1 VVTKKPTRI
10 ELKDYRPPEF
20 SVLRTYLDFDL
31 YEDKALVKSVL
42 DLEPLGGPSDLLLN
56 GEGLHCLEVKINGLK
71 LTPADYEIG
80 EDFLKISAFPQDRF
94 QLEIGVQIEPQNNT
108 ALEGL
113 YRSNNLFCTQCEP
126 ESFRKITYFLD
137 RPDVM
142 SSFQVRIE
150 AETKKYPILLSNG
163 NKKKSGVN
171 GDRHWVL
178 FEDPHPKPCYL
189 FALVAGD
196 LGVLKDYFTTA
207 SGRLVALE
215 IYAAHGLQKRCE
227 FAMRSLK
234 KAMAWDEQRFGR
246 EYDLDAYRILV
257 VDDFNAG
264 AMENKGLNIFNSRL
278 VLADQASATDDD
290 FYAIESVVAHEYFH
304 NWTGNRVTLRDWFHL
319 SLKEG
324 LTVFRDQEFSADQT
338 SRAEER
344 IISVRTLK
352 ERQFIEDAGPN
363 AHPIRPLSCFAVDNF
378 FTPTIYEKGAEVIRM
393 MQTLVGRPGFRKGMD
408 LYFNRHDGHAVII
421 EDFAQAIAEANNQDW
436 SQFNRW
442 YSQAG
447 TPEVQIFEDLNPTT
461 LQLKVKVS
469 QSLRPMPG
477 QEVEPEAL
485 HIPLQIG
492 LLEPQSYAREAAPE
506 FSDSGLNVLQGG
518 SFFKLNSEGQM
529 IFHLREKVQEFVI
542 QLRDA
547 RAVLSWNRNFS
558 APVHLRQTQPDVS
571 LQTLLHYDTDPYN
584 RYEASQQL
592 SQRLFLQLIQKSLKG
607 ETLSSPE
614 SFYANWKKVLESDL
628 TPGLVAQALKL
639 PEDSILIQELPEIQ
653 APAMFAARSFLQR
666 ELGEKLSSSWLQV
679 YESLKKNTSSAGARG
694 LKNLALFYLQFSDE
708 QSTAG
713 EQSLAWQQFINSSNM
728 TDQQGALRA
737 LPVALRPQ
745 GLELFYESW
754 KKDAVTLNK
763 WFSFQAHQPEAQ
775 TFEVVKKLVLHPDF
789 NVRNPNRV
797 YALLR
802 TYGQNLVSFHHP
814 MNRSY
819 EFYCEQISV
828 LDKINPAV
836 ATRLASAFDIWKK
849 LPASNQVR
857 VKAALEALIEK
868 GLSKNTY
875 EIISKNLS
883 AN

>member
-1 VVTKKPTRI
+1 MTKKPIRI

-20 SVLRTYLDFDL
+20 SLRHTFLDFDL
-31 YEDKALVKSVL
+31 YEDKTLVKSVL
-42 DLEPLGGPSDLLLN
+42 DLEPLGRPSELLLN

-80 EDFLKISAFPQDRF
+80 EDCLKIPNFPTESF
-94 QLEIGVQIEPQNNT
+94 KLEIIVQIEPQNNT

-113 YRSNNLFCTQCEP
+113 YRSNDLFCTQCEP

-142 SSFQVRIE
+142 SPFKVRIE

-163 NKKKSGVN
+163 NKIESGTV

-189 FALVAGD
+189 FALVAGE
-196 LGVLKDYFTTA
+196 LGILKDQFTTA
-207 SGRLVALE
+207 SGRRVELE

-227 FAMRSLK
+227 FAMQALK
-234 KAMAWDEQRFGR
+234 NAMTWDEQRFGR

-264 AMENKGLNIFNSRL
+264 AMENKGLNVFNSRL
-278 VLADQASATDDD
+278 ILADQGSATDDD

-344 IISVRTLK
+344 ILSVRALK

-408 LYFNRHDGHAVII
+408 LYFKRHDGQAVII

-436 SQFNRW
+436 TQFNRW

-447 TPEVQIFEDLNPTT
+447 TPEVQIFEELNPTT
-461 LQLKVKVS
+461 LELKVKVT
-469 QSLRPMPG
+469 QSLRQEPG
-477 QEVEPEAL
+477 QAAEPEAL

-492 LLEPQSYAREAAPE
+492 LLEPESNNSSK
-506 FSDSGLNVLQGG
+506 FTDSDLKILQGENHF
-518 SFFKLNSEGQM
+518 SLNSEKQM
-529 IFHLREKVQEFVI
+529 IFHLREYVQEFVL
-542 QLRDA
+542 QLREA
-547 RAVLSWNRNFS
+547 RSVLSWNRNFS
-558 APVHLRQTQPDVS
+558 APVHLRQTHRDES
-571 LQTLLHYDTDPYN
+571 LQTLLHYDSDPYN
-584 RYEASQQL
+584 RFEASQLL

-607 ETLSSPE
+607 ETLICPE

-639 PEDSILIQELPEIQ
+639 PEDSILIQELSEIQ
-653 APAMFAARSFLQR
+653 APAMFAARSFLHR

-679 YESLKKNTSSAGARG
+679 YESLKKNTSSAGARS
-694 LKNLALFYLQFSDE
+694 LKNLALFYLQFSTE
-708 QSTAG
+708 QARAG
-713 EQSLAWQQFINSSNM
+713 EQSLAWQQFINSTNM

-737 LPVALRPQ
+737 LPSPLRAQ

-754 KKDAVTLNK
+754 KKDPVTLNK
-763 WFSFQAHQPEAQ
+763 WFSLQAHQPEAQ

-814 MNRSY
+814 LNRSY
-819 EFYCEQISV
+819 EFYSEQIGV

-875 EIISKNLS
+875 EIISKNL
-883 AN
+883 AAD